1 MEDTTNIDIVS
12 VITEAIN
19 TLFSSL
25 FSSIDNN
32 IYSILDD
39 ITFIDSSIISDNTF
53 KNLIGVSANEGI
65 LIVSNILLFGI
76 ILYYS
81 ISRIIAY
88 FTGSEVQGT
97 LQFIFR
103 MIIFGIFMNFSYFIC
118 EQFININ
125 SLISLA
131 IRNLGENIFSK
142 NICFSTLISEINYTV
157 STTSFN
163 LFSMDGIIKSF
174 ISIGLFNLI
183 FSYSLRYILIKVFVL
198 LTPFSILS
206 LINYKTKWFFSSWFR
221 ILFSLLFLQ
230 IFISIILLVSFS
242 FTYSENLI
250 SKFMYIGCIYALI
263 KSNSIIKEF
272 IGGISTSIASPIS
285 SFKSFLGGK

>member
-1 MEDTTNIDIVS
+1 MEDTTNIDIIS
-12 VITEAIN
+12 IIIEAIN

-53 KNLIGVSANEGI
+53 KNLIGLSANEGI
-65 LIVSNILLFGI
+65 LIISNILLFGI

-81 ISRIIAY
+81 FSRIISY
-88 FTGSEVQGT
+88 FTGSEIQGT
-97 LQFIFR
+97 VQFIYR
-103 MIIFGIFMNFSYFIC
+103 MIIFSIFMNFSYFIC

-125 SLISLA
+125 SIISLA
-131 IRNLGENIFSK
+131 IRNLGELVFSK
-142 NICFSTLISEINYTV
+142 NICFSSLITEINYSV
-157 STTSFN
+157 STSSFN

-174 ISIGLFNLI
+174 ISLGLFNLI

-198 LTPFSILS
+198 LSPFAILS
-206 LINYKTKWFFSSWFR
+206 LINNKTKWFFSSWLR
-221 ILFSLLFLQ
+221 IIFSLLFLQ

-250 SKFMYIGCIYALI
+250 SKFMYIGGIYALI
-263 KSNSIIKEF
+263 KANSIIKEF
-272 IGGISTSIASPIS
+272 IGGISTNIASPIS